1 MMNSYDNQKNEEVN
15 HSEVQLNEL
24 DRDSVESVSDENTS
38 NQNITVVK
46 IGGSTLGEHD
56 TTLSDLV
63 QLQKQGQ
70 NPVVVH
76 GGGKIVSEWMEKQGV
91 KPKFVDGLR
100 VTDAQSLDIVTS
112 VLTGLINKNLV
123 SSIIKKG
130 GNAVGISGVDGQ
142 MISAKITNPNLGF
155 VGEVT
160 SINSKPIFSAL
171 NSGFIPVSAPVGVN
185 EDSSE
190 NEDTN
195 LLNINADTVA
205 GNISVALGAKTMLFL
220 TDVEGVLD
228 SSRRLIPRITR
239 RQADSLVKSKIIAGG
254 MIPKIQACVAALDGG
269 AQTYIVD
276 GRLPGALTTIINGQT
291 IGTRIG

>member
-1 MMNSYDNQKNEEVN
+1 MNSYDNQQIEMND
-15 HSEVQLNEL
+15 SEVQINEL
-24 DRDSVESVSDENTS
+24 NTDPMESVSDQN
-38 NQNITVVK
+38 NLDKNITVVK

-63 QLQKQGQ
+63 QLQKDGQ

-100 VTDAQSLDIVTS
+100 VTDSQSLDIVTS

-142 MISAKITNPNLGF
+142 MISAKITDPKLGF

-160 SINSKPIFSAL
+160 GINSKPIFSAL
-171 NSGFIPVSAPVGVN
+171 NSGFIPVIAPVGVN
-185 EDSSE
+185 VESDDDESP
-190 NEDTN
+190 N

-205 GNISVALGAKTMLFL
+205 GNISAALSANTMLFL

-269 AQTYIVD
+269 AKTYIVD
-276 GRLPGALTTIINGQT
+276 GRLPGALTAIIKGQT

>member
-1 MMNSYDNQKNEEVN
+1 MMNSYDNQKNEVN
-15 HSEVQLNEL
+15 HPEVQLNEF
-24 DRDSVESVSDENTS
+24 DRDSVESVSDEHTF

-63 QLQKQGQ
+63 QLQKERQ

-171 NSGFIPVSAPVGVN
+171 NSGFIPVIAPVGVN

-254 MIPKIQACVAALDGG
+254 MIPKIQACVAALDGW
-269 AQTYIVD
+269 AQT
-276 GRLPGALTTIINGQT
+276 
-291 IGTRIG
+291 

>member
-24 DRDSVESVSDENTS
+24 DRDSVESVSDENAS

-171 NSGFIPVSAPVGVN
+171 NSGFIPVIAPVGVN
-185 EDSSE
+185 EESSE

>member
-1 MMNSYDNQKNEEVN
+1 
-15 HSEVQLNEL
+15 
-24 DRDSVESVSDENTS
+24 
-38 NQNITVVK
+38 
-46 IGGSTLGEHD
+46 
-56 TTLSDLV
+56 
-63 QLQKQGQ
+63 
-70 NPVVVH
+70 
-76 GGGKIVSEWMEKQGV
+76 
-91 KPKFVDGLR
+91 
-100 VTDAQSLDIVTS
+100 
-112 VLTGLINKNLV
+112 
-123 SSIIKKG
+123 
-130 GNAVGISGVDGQ
+130 
-142 MISAKITNPNLGF
+142 MI
-155 VGEVT
+155 
-160 SINSKPIFSAL
+160 
-171 NSGFIPVSAPVGVN
+171 APVGVN

>member
-1 MMNSYDNQKNEEVN
+1 MNSYDNQQIEMND
-15 HSEVQLNEL
+15 SEVQINEL
-24 DRDSVESVSDENTS
+24 NTDPMESVSDQN
-38 NQNITVVK
+38 NLDKNITVVK

-63 QLQKQGQ
+63 QLQKDGQ

-100 VTDAQSLDIVTS
+100 VTDSQSLDIVTS

-142 MISAKITNPNLGF
+142 MISAKITDPKLGF

-160 SINSKPIFSAL
+160 EINSKPIFSAL
-171 NSGFIPVSAPVGVN
+171 NSGFIPVIAPVGVN
-185 EDSSE
+185 VESDDDESP
-190 NEDTN
+190 N

-205 GNISVALGAKTMLFL
+205 GNISAALSANTMLFL

-269 AQTYIVD
+269 AKTYIVD
-276 GRLPGALTTIINGQT
+276 GRLPGALTAIIKGQT